1 VSDGRE
7 VVSIHVLK
15 EIAMKESRPMG
26 VLIDCGRVSRRTRG
40 MPIAP
45 LTEAGAPPFIHFAW

>member
-1 VSDGRE
+1 
-7 VVSIHVLK
+7 
-15 EIAMKESRPMG
+15 MKESRPKE
-26 VLIDCGRVSRRTRG
+26 VLMDCGRVSRRTRG